1 MGENVNEKAYKSM
14 KLVGIVNIVLGIVV
28 ITVTALSG
36 AFIIASGAKLLKDK
50 TGITF

>member
-14 KLVGIVNIVLGIVV
+14 KLVGIVNITLGIVM
-28 ITVTALSG
+28 ITLTVVSS